1 MNEFRLLSGEH
12 EVAPVLRLVG
22 PIERSTARGALVR
35 RDRLAVFREGR
46 TEDVEHAADCDFVHA
61 DVDVIADAG
70 RLATEQ
76 RHQHAR
82 QALQSREHVGGGN
95 A

>member
-1 MNEFRLLSGEH
+1 MDEFRLLPGEH
-12 EVAPVLRLVG
+12 EVTSILRLIG
-22 PIERSTARGALVR
+22 PIERRAACGALMR
-35 RDRLAVFREGR
+35 RDRLAVFREGGA
-46 TEDVEHAADCDFVHA
+46 ENVEHAADCDLVHA

-70 RLATEQ
+70 RLTTKQ

-82 QALQSREHVGGGN
+82 QSLQSREHIGGGN